1 MKKFE
6 HRFRVTAPL
15 EKVAAFHSKPQAL
28 KILTPFPLWTQIY
41 TIEPLAE
48 NSVARFTIWAGPIP
62 LRWEAVHTHVSE
74 KGFTDTQVKGPYKSW
89 THKHRFVPIDSE
101 STEVIDEVSAS
112 YGEGL
117 FWGLITRLMWLGMP
131 VLFAYRAYTT
141 KREVKKA
148 A

>member
-6 HRFRVTAPL
+6 HRFQVAAPL
-15 EKVAAFHSKPQAL
+15 EKVTAFHSEPRAL
-28 KILTPFPLWTQIY
+28 KILTPFPLWTQIH

-48 NSVARFTIWAGPIP
+48 NSIARFTVWAGPIP

-89 THKHRFVPIDSE
+89 THNHRFVPIDSE
-101 STEVIDEVSAS
+101 NSEVIDEVSAS
-112 YGEGL
+112 FGEGL

-131 VLFAYRAYTT
+131 MLFAYRAYIT
-141 KREVKKA
+141 KREVKKTV
-148 A
+148 

>member
-6 HRFRVTAPL
+6 HHFRVAATL
-15 EKVAAFHSKPQAL
+15 ENVAAFHSESRAL
-28 KILTPFPLWTQIY
+28 KTLTPFPLWTQIHSA
-41 TIEPLAE
+41 EPLAE

-89 THKHRFVPIDSE
+89 VHQHRFVPVDSE
-101 STEVIDEVSAS
+101 NTDVIDEVSAV
-112 YGEGL
+112 YGEGI

-131 VLFAYRAYTT
+131 VLFAYRAYIT
-141 KREVKKA
+141 KKA
-148 A
+148 VEKVS